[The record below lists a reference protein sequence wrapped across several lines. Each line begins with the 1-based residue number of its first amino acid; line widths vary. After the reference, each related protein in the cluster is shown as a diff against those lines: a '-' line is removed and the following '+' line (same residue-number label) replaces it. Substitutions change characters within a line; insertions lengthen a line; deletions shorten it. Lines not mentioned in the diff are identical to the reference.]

1 MQRWMLTALAT
12 IPGLRGTVV
21 VRELW
26 EEVFLRFGG
35 NPRLFAAR
43 AALPSE
49 SLAFGL
55 LEAELAAALAAA
67 APEEPTNVEQL
78 EAAVPLTT

>member
-1 MQRWMLTALAT
+1 MLL
-12 IPGLRGTVV
+12 
-21 VRELW
+21 RELQ

-35 NPRLFAAR
+35 DSRRFAAR

-55 LEAELAAALAAA
+55 LEAELAAKLAAA